1 MFHTN
6 VGHAKLWNVNLI
18 NSYYVTWVP
27 LSMNIHRFVY
37 RSYWLWNSAF
47 FGEFNWRRDLWEFF
61 CYGPRGRMNTR
72 RKLPAILKEWFA
84 PLCQSHPGLAVAT
97 NPTAN
102 PTGFLL
108 DCCIWWFVVT
118 VAGLEATNFHINS
131 TSRWTFL
138 LTLSTTTTTTIMCCL
153 LHFKIPGKSK

>member
-1 MFHTN
+1 M
-6 VGHAKLWNVNLI
+6 
-18 NSYYVTWVP
+18 
-27 LSMNIHRFVY
+27 
-37 RSYWLWNSAF
+37 
-47 FGEFNWRRDLWEFF
+47 EFF

-97 NPTAN
+97 KP
-102 PTGFLL
+102 PLL
-108 DCCIWWFVVT
+108 THWVPVGLLHLMVCGNS
-118 VAGLEATNFHINS
+118 AGLEATNFHLNS

-153 LHFKIPGKSK
+153 LHFKIQVNPSKIINESDKTVI